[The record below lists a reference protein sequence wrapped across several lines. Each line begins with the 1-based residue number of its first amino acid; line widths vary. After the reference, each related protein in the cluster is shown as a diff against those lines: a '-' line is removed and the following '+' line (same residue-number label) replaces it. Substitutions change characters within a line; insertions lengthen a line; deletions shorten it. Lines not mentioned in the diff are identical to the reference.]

1 MLYNLLEE
9 YAPRWY
15 TSELHRKA
23 RSAAEHLE
31 KLEGRPHHRS
41 RKPTAYP

>member
-9 YAPRWY
+9 HAPPWY
-15 TSELHRKA
+15 TTELHREA
-23 RSAAEHLE
+23 RLAAEHLE
-31 KLEGRPHHRS
+31 KLEGRRHHRS

>member
-1 MLYNLLEE
+1 MLYNLLQE

-15 TSELHRKA
+15 TGELHRKA

-31 KLEGRPHHRS
+31 KLAGPHHRS
-41 RKPTAYP
+41 RKPAAYP